1 MTLKNRFTPTVRS
14 LFAFR
19 YSCDICGMNNN
30 LELHHILGTISNSA
44 LNASLLCHKC
54 HEKED
59 SGGEYLKRK
68 LLVGTL
74 KFLISENY
82 ELTEKDLRFYI
93 MNRRLYEY
101 GLY

>member
-1 MTLKNRFTPTVRS
+1 MTLKNRFSPTVRS

-59 SGGEYLKRK
+59 SGGDELKKK
-68 LLVGTL
+68 LLQATIRYLV
-74 KFLISENY
+74 SEKY
-82 ELTEKDLRFYI
+82 EFTRKDILFYKKYQRYYSI
-93 MNRRLYEY
+93 D
-101 GLY
+101 